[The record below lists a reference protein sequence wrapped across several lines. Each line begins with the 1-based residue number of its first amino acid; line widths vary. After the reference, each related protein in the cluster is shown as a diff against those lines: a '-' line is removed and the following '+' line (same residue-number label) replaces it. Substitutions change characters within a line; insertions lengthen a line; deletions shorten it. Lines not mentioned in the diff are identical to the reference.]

1 MNKKL
6 FLKLGLVTLVA
17 VSSLSLVACGEKNT
31 STGTINPTSLNADK
45 ATNTDKNS
53 EEKDDTSVSSP
64 EKNEQ
69 KDKQK
74 TESSAQK
81 SEEKPETIIQET
93 EQKSET
99 TDKKVKQET
108 QNAEQKLE
116 EKYKEL
122 DRQHAQLKTTEE
134 KEVFYYNKITDAKQ
148 RQIDY
153 INSLKDP
160 IEKQSVQSSLGAA
173 VSESTFL
180 MMRYPEDSE
189 IIENVLS
196 KINNPAEVN

>member
-53 EEKDDTSVSSP
+53 EE
-64 EKNEQ
+64 NEQ